1 MFYRNSVSDI
11 YHVVRD
17 KRFELKVES
26 SGRVWWHPTGIIKTY
41 CKLQLKYFPFDKYV
55 FFLPFQKFVFI
66 KPFNYSPGNRQNCRI
81 QLESPTLD
89 VRLMNL
95 TLRPN
100 HAVDTIMYISGETW
114 NLLGLHGV
122 TKINK
127 VTRTTSFARVEFV
140 IRIERAKI
148 YHLLNVIL
156 PAIFLS
162 FVQIM
167 FFYLPATH
175 PQRVGSTTTT
185 LLSVVVFQTVA
196 ASALPKTSTD
206 VPILAIYIFVV
217 TFISGLSVST
227 SIFIAKMSVLQSD
240 ERNVD
245 NDKANMNPEK
255 ANTSDQCFQCPRPSS
270 RGRQRDWQK
279 ISQVFDQ
286 VMFMIA
292 AIIAISSPLILF
304 VFIPMSAP

>member
-1 MFYRNSVSDI
+1 
-11 YHVVRD
+11 
-17 KRFELKVES
+17 
-26 SGRVWWHPTGIIKTY
+26 
-41 CKLQLKYFPFDKYV
+41 
-55 FFLPFQKFVFI
+55 
-66 KPFNYSPGNRQNCRI
+66 
-81 QLESPTLD
+81 
-89 VRLMNL
+89 MNL

-240 ERNVD
+240 QRND
-245 NDKANMNPEK
+245 DKEEANMNPDK
-255 ANTSDQCFQCPRPSS
+255 ANTSDNQCFQCPRPSS
-270 RGRQRDWQK
+270 RGRERDWQK